1 MPNPVNLTEI
11 TVPDSKICQQ
21 ATHLVAQ
28 VSSKCLCNHCMRT
41 YFFGALLGQRD
52 SLKYDRELFYLGAVL
67 HDLGLTKR
75 FSGQQR
81 FEVDGADVARA
92 FVIEHGLSAE
102 KAEIVWDAIALHT
115 SIGIAS
121 RKEPEIAL
129 VHLGAGM
136 DFFGLRLEDIDSETV
151 EKVFEAYP
159 RLGATKVLQELIV
172 SDISRKKLQ
181 VLAFTWMAEVGRNH
195 IPGFGCPSFDDIV
208 RNSPFSK

>member
-1 MPNPVNLTEI
+1 MGIPANLSDI
-11 TVPDSKICQQ
+11 KVPDSEICRK
-21 ATHLVAQ
+21 ATQFVKK

-52 SLKYDRELFYLGAVL
+52 HLNYDRELFYISAVL
-67 HDLGLTKR
+67 HDLGLTER

-81 FEVDGADVARA
+81 FEVDGADAAKA
-92 FVIEHGLSAE
+92 FVIKHGLSPE

-121 RKEPEIAL
+121 RKDPEIAL

-151 EKVFEAYP
+151 EKVFEEYP
-159 RLGATKVLQELIV
+159 RLGATKVLQDLIV
-172 SDISRKKLQ
+172 SNLSKKNPQ
-181 VLAFTWMAEVGRNH
+181 VVAFTWMAEVGRSH
-195 IPGFGCPSFDDIV
+195 VPGFVCPSFDDVV
-208 RNSPFSK
+208 RNSPFSE